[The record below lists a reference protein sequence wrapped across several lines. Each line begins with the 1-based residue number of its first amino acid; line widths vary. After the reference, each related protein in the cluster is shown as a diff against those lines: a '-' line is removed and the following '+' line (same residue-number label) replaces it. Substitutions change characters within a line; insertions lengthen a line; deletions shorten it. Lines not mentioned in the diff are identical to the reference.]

1 MGINQGPISLDQ
13 KYTQGSGHVFM
24 TGIQALVRLP
34 MAQIR
39 RDRAQGLNTSAFIS
53 GYRGSPLGGYDQ
65 QLMAAKAHLA
75 QYDVK
80 FQPGV
85 NEDLAA
91 TAIWGSQQLNLS
103 PGAKKDGVVG
113 IWYGK
118 GPGVDRCGDV
128 FRHGNA
134 AGSAKHGGVLCL
146 AGDDHGAK
154 SSTVPHQSDHA
165 FISALMPYLYPS
177 SIHEMIEMGLL
188 GIAMSRYSGCWVG
201 MKVITETVET
211 TAEIDLTDEM
221 TPFIIPPDFELPPDG
236 LNLRWPDDRYAQ
248 DRRLQ
253 DYKGFAAIAFARA
266 NKINRVTMD
275 SPNARYGIMA
285 SGKSYEDVRQ
295 ALRELGITPE
305 VAAKI
310 GLRLYKI
317 GMPWPLEPQ
326 GVRDFAVGLEEIL
339 VVEERREIVENQV
352 KQELFNW
359 RDDVRP
365 RIVGKMDYHDKRFLS
380 FSEELSVA
388 TIATSLTERLL
399 TLDLNPEIVA
409 MLRAKADWF
418 NGRQASQVQAVA
430 PITRTPYFCSGCPHN
445 TSTKVP
451 EGSRAMAGIGCHFMS
466 LWMDRS
472 TETFTQMGGEG
483 VPWTGIAPFT
493 DEKHIFANL
502 GDGTYFHS
510 GSLAIRQS
518 VASKANITYKVLYND
533 AVAMTGGQRHD
544 GDLSPQQI
552 TFQLH
557 SEGVREIYLVSED
570 PGSYPPSTIAPGV
583 KVAHRD
589 ELDNVMRILRETPGC
604 SAIVFEQKAASEKRR
619 RRKRGTLVD
628 PPKRVVINSAVC
640 EGCGDCSVQS
650 NCVSVEPLETAL
662 GRKRAINQSSCN
674 KDFSCVKGFCPSFVT
689 VNGGQLRK
697 KAPVDLGAIGE
708 LPPAASLQPLD
719 RPYNIAVGGVGGT
732 GVLTIGALLG
742 MAAHIEGK
750 ASMILDM
757 SGLAQKGGAVLSHV
771 RISQNTQDVTCSR
784 IVTGTADLLIAA
796 DEVVAI
802 AKETITLC
810 ESQRTHGIIN
820 THLIPIADF
829 VRDRDFD
836 FQRRKVNRVLQGAL
850 REGSVFLDFTH
861 AAEGLLGDSIA
872 TNVMMLGYAYQQGLL
887 PVSAEAIDQAI
898 ELNGVS
904 IKMNRLAFALGRL
917 ASVDPA
923 RLHAMLKD
931 ESVAPKTLD
940 QMSLVEIIDHRSA
953 LLRDYQNEK
962 LAARYRDLVERVKT
976 AASGAGLSED
986 LPRAVAI
993 NYAKLLAYKDEYEVA
1008 RLFTDGKFEQS
1019 IRDQFEGDFTL
1030 NFNLAPPLLGGG
1042 KDALGRPRKREFGP
1056 GMMKGFRLLAK
1067 MRTLRGT
1074 PLDIFGYSADRRLER
1089 DLIRGYENDVEFLLD
1104 KLSPQTI
1111 DTAIELLSLPDR
1123 IRGYGP
1129 VKEKAVTDARKRY
1142 DELMRDLVNPPPRV
1156 EPQLAAE

>member
-1 MGINQGPISLDQ
+1 MLPFSTRLRRYPWSVI
-13 KYTQGSGHVFM
+13 
-24 TGIQALVRLP
+24 LVGLCVLAVVGGYAWSRLHE
-34 MAQIR
+34 
-39 RDRAQGLNTSAFIS
+39 
-53 GYRGSPLGGYDQ
+53 RGSLITDPACGKANEAKGGCIISFPVHAVPAVHSEITLSPSGDTLYALDG
-65 QLMAAKAHLA
+65 KAH
-75 QYDVK
+75 DH
-80 FQPGV
+80 
-85 NEDLAA
+85 D
-91 TAIWGSQQLNLS
+91 S
-103 PGAKKDGVVG
+103 
-113 IWYGK
+113 
-118 GPGVDRCGDV
+118 
-128 FRHGNA
+128 A
-134 AGSAKHGGVLCL
+134 AGSQLVAWKTS
-146 AGDDHGAK
+146 DGAELWRR
-154 SSTVPHQSDHA
+154 A
-165 FISALMPYLYPS
+165 
-177 SIHEMIEMGLL
+177 
-188 GIAMSRYSGCWVG
+188 
-201 MKVITETVET
+201 
-211 TAEIDLTDEM
+211 ID
-221 TPFIIPPDFELPPDG
+221 G
-236 LNLRWPDDRYAQ
+236 Y
-248 DRRLQ
+248 
-253 DYKGFAAIAFARA
+253 
-266 NKINRVTMD
+266 
-275 SPNARYGIMA
+275 
-285 SGKSYEDVRQ
+285 
-295 ALRELGITPE
+295 
-305 VAAKI
+305 
-310 GLRLYKI
+310 
-317 GMPWPLEPQ
+317 
-326 GVRDFAVGLEEIL
+326 
-339 VVEERREIVENQV
+339 
-352 KQELFNW
+352 
-359 RDDVRP
+359 
-365 RIVGKMDYHDKRFLS
+365 
-380 FSEELSVA
+380 
-388 TIATSLTERLL
+388 
-399 TLDLNPEIVA
+399 
-409 MLRAKADWF
+409 
-418 NGRQASQVQAVA
+418 VQ
-430 PITRTPYFCSGCPHN
+430 
-445 TSTKVP
+445 
-451 EGSRAMAGIGCHFMS
+451 
-466 LWMDRS
+466 
-472 TETFTQMGGEG
+472 
-483 VPWTGIAPFT
+483 
-493 DEKHIFANL
+493 
-502 GDGTYFHS
+502 
-510 GSLAIRQS
+510 SLAIAPAGDKL
-518 VASKANITYKVLYND
+518 VAWSMDATATIRLLSLPDGKLLGQTPPISFNIGD
-533 AVAMTGGQRHD
+533 VA
-544 GDLSPQQI
+544 
-552 TFQLH
+552 F
-557 SEGVREIYLVSED
+557 
-570 PGSYPPSTIAPGV
+570 
-583 KVAHRD
+583 
-589 ELDNVMRILRETPGC
+589 N
-604 SAIVFEQKAASEKRR
+604 
-619 RRKRGTLVD
+619 TL
-628 PPKRVVINSAVC
+628 
-640 EGCGDCSVQS
+640 G
-650 NCVSVEPLETAL
+650 
-662 GRKRAINQSSCN
+662 AINQSSCN

-986 LPRAVAI
+986 LPRTVAI

>member
-1 MGINQGPISLDQ
+1 MNQGPISLDQ
-13 KYTQGSGHVFM
+13 KYTQESGHVFM

-34 MAQIR
+34 MAQVR
-39 RDRAQGLNTSAFIS
+39 RDRAQGLNTAAFVT

-65 QLMAAKAHLA
+65 QLMAARQHLA
-75 QYDVK
+75 RWDVR

-91 TAIWGSQQLNLS
+91 TAIWGSQQLALS
-103 PGAKKDGVVG
+103 PGAQRDGITG

-134 AGSAKHGGVLCL
+134 AGSARHGGVLCL

-165 FISALMPYLYPS
+165 FIAALMPYLYPS
-177 SIHEMIEMGLL
+177 SLHEMIEMGLL

-211 TAEIDLTDEM
+211 TAEIDLSDEM
-221 TPFIIPPDFELPPDG
+221 RPFVIPTDFELPPDG

-266 NKINRVTMD
+266 NRVNRITMD
-275 SPNARYGIMA
+275 SPKARYGIMA

-310 GLRLYKI
+310 GLRLMKV
-317 GMPWPLEPQ
+317 GMPWPLEPV
-326 GVRDFAVGLEEIL
+326 GVREFAVGLEEIL

-352 KQELFNW
+352 RMELFGW

-365 RIVGKMDYHDKRFLS
+365 RVIGKMDNHDKRFFP

-388 TIATSLTERLL
+388 KIATSLVERLVQ
-399 TLDLNPEIVA
+399 LDLNPEIVA

-418 NGRQASQVQAVA
+418 NGREASQVQAVT

-451 EGSRAMAGIGCHFMS
+451 EGSRAMAGIGCHFMAQ
-466 LWMDRS
+466 WMDRS

-483 VPWTGIAPFT
+483 VPWTAIAPFT
-493 DEKHIFANL
+493 SEKHMFVNL

-510 GSLAIRQS
+510 GSLAIRQA
-518 VASKANITYKVLYND
+518 VAAKVNVTYKILYND
-533 AVAMTGGQRHD
+533 AVAMTGGQHVD

-557 SEGVREIYLVSED
+557 AEGVRNIYLVSENPD
-570 PGSYPPSTIAPGV
+570 GYPASDIAPGT

-589 ELDNVMRILRETPGC
+589 ELDAVMRTLRETEGC
-604 SAIVFEQKAASEKRR
+604 SAIVFVQTCAAEKRR
-619 RRKRGTLVD
+619 RRKRGLLED
-628 PPKRVVINSAVC
+628 PQKRVVINAAVC

-650 NCVSVEPLETAL
+650 NCISVEPLETEM
-662 GRKRAINQSSCN
+662 GRKRTINQSSCN
-674 KDFSCVKGFCPSFVT
+674 KDYSCLKGFCPSFVT
-689 VNGGQLRK
+689 VEGGKLRK
-697 KAPVDLGAIGE
+697 RAPLDAAAIGE
-708 LPPAASLQPLD
+708 LPPVKGLKPLD

-732 GVLTIGALLG
+732 GVLTIGALIG

-750 ASMILDM
+750 ASMLLDM

-771 RISQNTQDVTCSR
+771 RVSQNPQDVTCSR

-810 ESQRTHGIIN
+810 ETSRTFGVIN

-829 VRDRDFD
+829 VRNRDFD
-836 FQRRKVNRVLQGAL
+836 FQRGKVNTVLQNAL
-850 REGSVFLDFTH
+850 RSDSVFLDFTH
-861 AAEGLLGDSIA
+861 AAESLLGDSIA
-872 TNVMMLGYAYQQGLL
+872 TNVMMLGYASQQGLL
-887 PVSAEAIDQAI
+887 PVGPEAIAQAI

-904 IKMNRLAFALGRL
+904 IKMNTMAFALGRL
-917 ASVDPA
+917 AAADPA
-923 RLHAMLKD
+923 RLHAMLK
-931 ESVAPKTLD
+931 EEAAAPKTLD
-940 QMSLVEIIDHRSA
+940 QMSVDEIIAHRSA
-953 LLRDYQNEK
+953 HLKDYQNAR
-962 LAARYRDLVERVKT
+962 LAARYGRLVQRVRE
-976 AASGAGLSED
+976 AAEGGGYGEALT
-986 LPRAVAI
+986 RAVAV

-1008 RLFTDGKFEQS
+1008 RLYTDGRFAHS
-1019 IRDQFEGDFTL
+1019 IADQFEGDFTL
-1030 NFNLAPPLLGGG
+1030 KFHLAPPILSTGT
-1042 KDALGRPRKREFGP
+1042 DPLGRPRKREFGP
-1056 GMMKGFRLLAK
+1056 RMLTGFRWLA
-1067 MRTLRGT
+1067 RFRFLRGT
-1074 PLDIFGYSADRRLER
+1074 ALDPFGRNPDRVLER
-1089 DLIRGYENDVEFLLD
+1089 ALIASYERDVEHVLQR
-1104 KLSPQTI
+1104 LSPQTHE
-1111 DTAIELLSLPDR
+1111 AAVALLNLPDG

-1129 VKEKAVTDARKRY
+1129 VKDKAVAVARRRH
-1142 DELMRDLVNPPPRV
+1142 DELVAQIDNPPPFAARM
-1156 EPQLAAE
+1156 AAE